1 MAYYYAVAMAVT
13 LLLCYTTTTVYP
25 LSGGAEARCFRN
37 AKIAFIVL
45 IPLTLVQVF
54 RWDVGVDSLYEG
66 SYWQAYHAAAEGN
79 NPKEFEFGFYL
90 LMSVFA
96 KLEVPYFWFLFT
108 LGLTFMTLVSYAF
121 SRGSVWTVWSV
132 LVFFLLAVY
141 FDSYS
146 SLRQSLAEAISLIGW
161 AYMGYKPP
169 SSKKNVQIIGLFLF
183 AGLFHSIAWMNIPV
197 YLICLVRFNRITL
210 LRMIAA
216 AVLLS
221 PVLSALLRIVMTLV
235 AGNKYTYLGVAWINA
250 IMSGAIAI
258 ICWYFYDEISD
269 VDENAYMYVNQ
280 SVGIFILI
288 MNSGAMF
295 LPFRVF
301 DMLKI
306 GYVFIAPYL
315 LRSLRDNKL
324 RSSVCF
330 GVLAVFGA
338 WFVNFFFLQ
347 KCFAADYQTAF
358 DDWSN
363 IIKLP

>member
-1 MAYYYAVAMAVT
+1 MTYYAVAMAVT
-13 LLLCYTTTTVYP
+13 LLLCYSMTTVYSLP
-25 LSGGAEARCFRN
+25 GRAEARCFRN
-37 AKIAFIVL
+37 AKIAFLVL
-45 IPLTLVQVF
+45 LPLTLVQVL

-66 SYWQAYHAAAEGN
+66 SYWQAYHASVN
-79 NPKEFEFGFYL
+79 DSNPKNFEVGFYL

-96 KLEVPYFWFLFT
+96 KLEVPYYWFLFA
-108 LGLTFMTLVSYAF
+108 LGVAFMTLTAYAI
-121 SRGSVWTVWSV
+121 SRGSVWTQWSI

-141 FDSYS
+141 FDSFS

-161 AYMGYKPP
+161 AYMGYAPP
-169 SSKKNVQIIGLFLF
+169 SRRKHFRIIAMFLF
-183 AGLFHSIAWMNIPV
+183 AGLFHSISWMNIPV
-197 YLICLVRFNRITL
+197 YLLCCVRFNRVTL
-210 LRMIAA
+210 LRMIIA

-221 PVLSALLRIVMTLV
+221 PVLSAVLRVVMTLV
-235 AGNKYTYLGVAWINA
+235 AGNEYSYMGVAWINA
-250 IMSGAIAI
+250 IMSGAMAI
-258 ICWYFYDEISD
+258 VCWYFYDEISSL
-269 VDENAYMYVNQ
+269 DENAYMYVNQ

-306 GYVFIAPYL
+306 GYVFITPYL
-315 LRSLRDNKL
+315 LRGIREKRLRLSVSL
-324 RSSVCF
+324 

-347 KCFAADYQTAF
+347 KCFAADYQTAL